1 MGLLKRYKVFSIVFI
16 VSFILMMFVGTFL
29 VKETFM
35 ANILVSV
42 VISVIVSVPVFILE
56 FIIKKIKPIKKESVS
71 KVKSA
76 PSNDTVV
83 HIEETKTEN
92 SKTEEPQK
100 SRIEQN
106 LAEAKADW
114 NLLQSVPRS
123 SVTRNGQK
131 IKVQTT
137 SFLKDLTYSNITAKS
152 NMEKLGKFVVVDIE
166 TTGLSSVHNDV
177 VEIAAIKYNNFE
189 PVEIFETYIFPPK
202 GINEEASKVNKITS
216 DMVDGAPLL
225 YEVIPS
231 LQEFI
236 SGHNLIAHN
245 FEFDFKFLCRGG
257 LDIVSEKRKYFDTM
271 KIAQKMLKKPKYK
284 YDKEWEE
291 YAIDYDSDYDVEDH
305 KLDTLCSYYGIM
317 RNNEHRALSDCYDT
331 ARLFKKLAEDKIN

>member
-1 MGLLKRYKVFSIVFI
+1 MAKCLKCGKRGLFLKLNNDGICYDCEATTI
-16 VSFILMMFVGTFL
+16 
-29 VKETFM
+29 KE
-35 ANILVSV
+35 ARAAYLN
-42 VISVIVSVPVFILE
+42 
-56 FIIKKIKPIKKESVS
+56 KKIE
-71 KVKSA
+71 
-76 PSNDTVV
+76 
-83 HIEETKTEN
+83 
-92 SKTEEPQK
+92 
-100 SRIEQN
+100 
-106 LAEAKADW
+106 EAKADW
-114 NLLQSVPRS
+114 EKLCSLPRK
-123 SVTRNGQK
+123 VINKNPDK
-131 IKVQTT
+131 IKVQPV
-137 SFLKDLTYSNITAKS
+137 SFLKELKYSNITAKNS
-152 NMEKLGKFVVVDIE
+152 LEKLGKFVVVDIE
-166 TTGLSSVHNDV
+166 TTGLSAAHNDV
-177 VEIAAIKYNNFE
+177 VEIAAIKCENFT

-331 ARLFKKLAEDKIN
+331 ARLFKKLAENRIN

>member
-1 MGLLKRYKVFSIVFI
+1 MNFLKKHKIFSIFFI
-16 VSFILMMFVGTFL
+16 VTFILMMFIGTFL
-29 VKETFM
+29 VKESFFI
-35 ANILVSV
+35 NIIVAIIV
-42 VISVIVSVPVFILE
+42 SVIVSVPVFILE
-56 FIIKKIKPIKKESVS
+56 FIIKKIKSTIKSSVNKTDS
-71 KVKSA
+71 
-76 PSNDTVV
+76 SNTINTITPV
-83 HIEETKTEN
+83 EQKPLKT
-92 SKTEEPQK
+92 SVPPEPQK
-100 SRIEQN
+100 SYIESM

-131 IKVQTT
+131 IKVQPT

-177 VEIAAIKYNNFE
+177 VEIAAIKYNKFE

-216 DMVDGAPLL
+216 DMVEGAPLL

-331 ARLFKKLAEDKIN
+331 ARLFKKLAEDKIL